1 MDLKKKI
8 ENNIGVALLGIV
20 ITSVGITFGV
30 LQFFQHEKISN
41 LELSY
46 QKKLDEC
53 NNAISSIN
61 RGLSDDAQTYFNI
74 KKVFVKS
81 SDKLEDASKLKFY
94 NSEEF
99 YALLDSS
106 YWKHIMI
113 NTYVS
118 AQEFS
123 KLDKTDRLKAIESL
137 KKHRSK
143 VHYWS
148 GGKTYTVQNSSMFD
162 SLGYKSINTSIS
174 VEKVNIDTLALL
186 NAEAQ
191 ESGHTEEF
199 KKFYRKQGLMSTL
212 LFFIDQQR
220 IITSKFPEVT
230 FNIQDIQTQDKF
242 IYLKAISQFK
252 NVTINGEKKENFY
265 LKSESFGLLN
275 NDDIYCISIFE
286 PVTDILYSDPE
297 ITKWLSCLKIIVN

>member
-8 ENNIGVALLGIV
+8 ENHIGVVLSGIV
-20 ITSVGITFGV
+20 ITSVGLTLGV

-41 LELSY
+41 LEFSY
-46 QKKLDEC
+46 QRKLDEC

-61 RGLSDDAQTYFNI
+61 RGLSDDAQSYFNI
-74 KKVFVKS
+74 KKVFVNPFS
-81 SDKLEDASKLKFY
+81 KLENASKLIFY

-106 YWKHIMI
+106 YWKHEMI
-113 NTYVS
+113 NTYIS
-118 AQEFS
+118 AQEYS
-123 KLDKTDRLKAIESL
+123 KLDKKDRSKAIESL

-148 GGKTYTVQNSSMFD
+148 GGKVYTIQNSSMFD
-162 SLGYKSINTSIS
+162 SLGYRSINISIS
-174 VEKVNIDTLALL
+174 FEKVNIDTLALI

-191 ESGHTEEF
+191 EPWHTEEF
-199 KKFYRKQGLMSTL
+199 KKFYRKQGLMSIL

-220 IITSKFPEVT
+220 IITSKFPEVS
-230 FNIQDIQTQDKF
+230 FNIQDIQTQDRF

-252 NVTINGEKKENFY
+252 NVIVNGEKKENFY

-275 NDDIYCISIFE
+275 NDDIYTISIIE
-286 PVTDILYSDPE
+286 PVTDILNSDPE
-297 ITKWLSCLKIIVN
+297 ITKWLSSLKIIVK

>member
-1 MDLKKKI
+1 MSFKDKI
-8 ENNIGVALLGIV
+8 EKNPLRYLVVTIITTVA
-20 ITSVGITFGV
+20 ITFAV
-30 LQFFQHEKISN
+30 LQFLHNEKITN
-41 LELSY
+41 LELTY
-46 QKKLDEC
+46 QRNLDKC
-53 NNAISSIN
+53 NNTISSIN
-61 RGLSDDAQTYFNI
+61 RGLSDNAQSYFNV

-81 SDKLEDASKLKFY
+81 SDKLEDASILKFY

-99 YALLDSS
+99 YTLLDSS

-113 NTYVS
+113 DTYVS

-123 KLDKTDRLKAIESL
+123 KLDKIDRSKAIKSL

-143 VHYWS
+143 VHYWI
-148 GGKTYTVQNSSMFD
+148 GGKTYSVQNSRMFD

-191 ESGHTEEF
+191 QPGHTEEF
-199 KKFYRKQGLMSTL
+199 KKFHRKQGLMTTF

-220 IITSKFPEVT
+220 IITSKFPEVS
-230 FNIQDIQTQDKF
+230 FEIQDIQSQDNF

-252 NVTINGEKKENFY
+252 NIVINGEKKENFY

-275 NDDIYCISIFE
+275 NNDLYCISIFE

-297 ITKWLSCLKIIVN
+297 ITKWLNSLKIILK

>member
-8 ENNIGVALLGIV
+8 ENNIGKVLLSIV
-20 ITSVGITFGV
+20 IMSVSITFVV

-41 LELSY
+41 LDSSY
-46 QKKLDEC
+46 KRKLDEC
-53 NNAISSIN
+53 KDAISSIN
-61 RGLSDDAQTYFNI
+61 RGLNDDVQSYFNI

-113 NTYVS
+113 NTYIS

-123 KLDKTDRLKAIESL
+123 KLDKIDRLKSIESL

-174 VEKVNIDTLALL
+174 VEKLNIDTLALL

-191 ESGHTEEF
+191 EPGHTEEF
-199 KKFYRKQGLMSTL
+199 KKFYRKQGLMSTF
-212 LFFIDQQR
+212 LFYIDQQR
-220 IITSKFPEVT
+220 IITSKFPEVS

-242 IYLKAISQFK
+242 IYLKAMSQFK
-252 NVTINGEKKENFY
+252 NAIINGEKKENFY

-297 ITKWLSCLKIIVN
+297 ITKWLSCLKIIVK

>member
-8 ENNIGVALLGIV
+8 ENNIGIVLLGIV
-20 ITSVGITFGV
+20 IMSGGITFSV
-30 LQFFQHEKISN
+30 SRFFQHEKLTN

-46 QKKLDEC
+46 QRKLDEC
-53 NNAISSIN
+53 NNAITSIN
-61 RGLSDDAQTYFNI
+61 RGVSDDARSYFNI

-81 SDKLEDASKLKFY
+81 SDKLDDASKLKFY

-113 NTYVS
+113 NTFVS
-118 AQEFS
+118 AQELS
-123 KLDKTDRLKAIESL
+123 KLDKIDRLKAIESL
-137 KKHRSK
+137 KKHRSR

-148 GGKTYTVQNSSMFD
+148 GGKTYTIQNSSMFD
-162 SLGYKSINTSIS
+162 SLGNKSIITNISI
-174 VEKVNIDTLALL
+174 EKVNIDTLALL
-186 NAEAQ
+186 NAEANKP
-191 ESGHTEEF
+191 GHTEEF
-199 KKFYRKQGLMSTL
+199 KKFYRKQGLMSLL

-220 IITSKFPEVT
+220 IITSKFPEVS
-230 FNIQDIQTQDKF
+230 FDIQDIQTQDKF

-265 LKSESFGLLN
+265 VKSETFGLLN
-275 NDDIYCISIFE
+275 NDDIYNISIVE
-286 PVTDILYSDPE
+286 PVTDILNSDPE
-297 ITKWLSCLKIIVN
+297 ITKWLSSLKIIVK